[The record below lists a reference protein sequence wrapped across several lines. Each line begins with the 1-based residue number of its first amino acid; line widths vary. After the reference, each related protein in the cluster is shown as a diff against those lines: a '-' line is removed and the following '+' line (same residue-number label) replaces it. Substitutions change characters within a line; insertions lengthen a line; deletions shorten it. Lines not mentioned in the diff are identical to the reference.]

1 MEAIR
6 RTKISFALL
15 CIVLVFLA
23 TIVASPHANSQS
35 SQLQKTLS
43 IVLIGDSY
51 TAGNGAGSYNGE
63 RGSYQSSKNWGNR
76 YASWLNTQEVKT
88 TLTNLAFSGSV
99 TGDIAKDQVPRVHTN
114 TNLVMLTAGGND
126 ANFSNAVKQCF
137 AVGMRDPA
145 GCRQQVEH
153 AVSTFPAI
161 ITGTE
166 TIFQNLESRLSP
178 DAQIALVG
186 YPLLSTDTTYI
197 LEQCLKIDTHTGHCI
212 QYDRYDAAK
221 AVREAGKELNRRQA
235 ALVREWNASHALK
248 VTFVDT
254 IQASFATHE
263 PAPHATEKN
272 PTRWVNEFFET
283 EGLSKIDGT
292 TTATFSLDMNAWYH
306 PNVTGHQKIALDI
319 INQIGIPSSAKQI
332 TRTSS
337 DTDIVFVI
345 DTTGSMSGAIDS
357 VKRDA
362 SQIAQTIQMMS
373 RSARFSLISYQDHP
387 IQGDNPADYPAK
399 THLSFTS
406 DIDQFITAVNGLE
419 LGYGGDWPESVYSG
433 TMAGLDQAWRP
444 GVRKLMIIIGDAPAH
459 DPEPITNY
467 TWQQVA
473 QRAYD
478 IDPVEIY
485 AIDAGRSAL
494 ADSTITLLTT
504 QSGGTV
510 IPATSSDIPQAVINS
525 VSSSLAKPFGWIQG
539 PYIIKIG
546 DTLELDARGSYSV
559 DGTIEAID
567 WDLDGDGVFETPS
580 GGLLY
585 NHHFLALFN
594 GTIGVRITDS
604 NGLVGYGSTQLSV
617 TDDGDN
623 IPYAVDNCPTIA
635 NQNQADVDGDGIGD
649 DCDDDIGWPT
659 TDKPGVTVLTSVK
672 STVDSQNEKE
682 STVKQTI
689 TMSTAEQTPEAL
701 PQSNPTK
708 LVFQTTIPNIPG
720 VTLTPSPTVL
730 SDTDRTTQT
739 DSSNKNVVLFTI
751 ITLGILFLISYI
763 SYIRKQKKS

>member
-1 MEAIR
+1 MNKSPLSCIFVALSLF
-6 RTKISFALL
+6 TLALL
-15 CIVLVFLA
+15 LSVSNIQQ
-23 TIVASPHANSQS
+23 ASANSTD
-35 SQLQKTLS
+35 QKTLS

-63 RGSYQSSKNWGNR
+63 RGSYQSSKNWGHR
-76 YASWLNTQEVKT
+76 YASWLNTQGVKT
-88 TLTNLAFSGSV
+88 TVTNLAFSGK
-99 TGDIAKDQVPRVHTN
+99 TTKPILDEQVEKVATN
-114 TNLVMLTAGGND
+114 TDLVMLTAGGNN
-126 ANFSNAVKQCF
+126 ANFGDVVKQCF

-145 GCRQQVEH
+145 GCRTQAEY
-153 AVSTFPAI
+153 AVSTFPEI
-161 ITGTE
+161 ITGTKG
-166 TIFQNLESRLSP
+166 IFQGLEQRLPASS
-178 DAQIALVG
+178 QIVLVG

-197 LEQCLKIDTHTGHCI
+197 LEQCLKIDTHTDHCI

-235 ALVREWNASHALK
+235 ALVREWNTSHALK

-254 IQASFATHE
+254 IQSSFATHE

-485 AIDAGRSAL
+485 AIDAGRGAL

-510 IPATSSDIPQAVINS
+510 IPATSSDIPQAAINS

-689 TMSTAEQTPEAL
+689 TTSTTEQTPEAL
-701 PQSNPTK
+701 PQSDPTK
-708 LVFQTTIPNIPG
+708 FVLQTTIPNLPG
-720 VTLTPSPTVL
+720 VALTPSPTVL
-730 SDTDRTTQT
+730 SDTDQTTQT
-739 DSSNKNVVLFTI
+739 GSSNTNVVLSTI
-751 ITLGILFLISYI
+751 TTLGVLFLISYI

>member
-1 MEAIR
+1 M
-6 RTKISFALL
+6 SYF
-15 CIVLVFLA
+15 
-23 TIVASPHANSQS
+23 
-35 SQLQKTLS
+35 
-43 IVLIGDSY
+43 GGSY
-51 TAGNGAGSYNGE
+51 T
-63 RGSYQSSKNWGNR
+63 
-76 YASWLNTQEVKT
+76 KT
-88 TLTNLAFSGSV
+88 TKPIL
-99 TGDIAKDQVPRVHTN
+99 DEQVEKVATN
-114 TNLVMLTAGGND
+114 TDLVMLTAGGNN
-126 ANFSNAVKQCF
+126 ANFGDVVKQCF

-145 GCRQQVEH
+145 GCRTQAEY
-153 AVSTFPAI
+153 AVSTFPEI
-161 ITGTE
+161 ITGTIG
-166 TIFQNLESRLSP
+166 IFQGLEQRLPASS
-178 DAQIALVG
+178 QIVLVG

-585 NHHFLALFN
+585 DHHFTSLFN

>member
-1 MEAIR
+1 MNKSPLSCIFVALSLF
-6 RTKISFALL
+6 TLALL
-15 CIVLVFLA
+15 LSVSNIQQ
-23 TIVASPHANSQS
+23 ASANSTD
-35 SQLQKTLS
+35 QKTLS

-63 RGSYQSSKNWGNR
+63 RGSYQSSKNWGHR
-76 YASWLNTQEVKT
+76 YASWLNTQGVKT
-88 TLTNLAFSGSV
+88 TVTNLAFSGK
-99 TGDIAKDQVPRVHTN
+99 TTKPILDEQVEKVATN
-114 TNLVMLTAGGND
+114 TDLVMLTAGGNN
-126 ANFSNAVKQCF
+126 ANFGDVVKQCF

-145 GCRQQVEH
+145 SCRTQVEY
-153 AVSTFPAI
+153 AVSTFPEI
-161 ITGTE
+161 IAGTKG
-166 TIFQNLESRLSP
+166 IFQGLEQRLPASS
-178 DAQIALVG
+178 QIALVG

-362 SQIAQTIQMMS
+362 SQIARAIQTMS

-399 THLSFTS
+399 THLNFTS

-485 AIDAGRSAL
+485 AIDAGRGAL